1 MRPKWRKVIQ
11 KLSRSLAQAYQ
22 ETSWMPLFSTHPLAT
37 PTSLEEPSTFPVL
50 LTMSYSV
57 SGYKSNDFA
66 SYGEKCFL
74 FFFWELLPF
83 VYFHHLSFIVF
94 ISVFF
99 RYYRFN
105 ENSRSVDSD
114 YPKPISVW
122 QGVPDNI
129 KGAFMSEDG
138 GTAAFVLLFSSCGF
152 FTVLFTKK
160 KKSLVKTKLSAI
172 ITPVFSVTWFHRN
185 HSNMLLWCSRNISD
199 YYQCWKQLCCL
210 IFLWKPY
217 DTFFSEFFDE

>member
-83 VYFHHLSFIVF
+83 VYFHHLSFMAF
-94 ISVFF
+94 ISVF
-99 RYYRFN
+99 
-105 ENSRSVDSD
+105 SD
-114 YPKPISVW
+114 ITVS
-122 QGVPDNI
+122 
-129 KGAFMSEDG
+129 MR
-138 GTAAFVLLFSSCGF
+138 TADLW
-152 FTVLFTKK
+152 
-160 KKSLVKTKLSAI
+160 I
-172 ITPVFSVTWFHRN
+172 QITPNLSVYGKEYQI
-185 HSNMLLWCSRNISD
+185 ISKGPSWAKMEV
-199 YYQCWKQLCCL
+199 QQHLFFCFLPVGSSLSCL
-210 IFLWKPY
+210 PK
-217 DTFFSEFFDE
+217 S